1 MFAKGR
7 RFRVPL
13 SGMASAREKN
23 NAVAVSLKD
32 DFGFETCFLHASM
45 TLYWPWREHPIL
57 KELMS
62 HLGAPKA

>member
-1 MFAKGR
+1 
-7 RFRVPL
+7 
-13 SGMASAREKN
+13 MASAREKN